1 MWISESWHYGWLNC
15 RKVLSLDEYAS
26 YFEYIDPVSQYKK
39 WRTCDLTTKT
49 GGLKVFEPDYDIF
62 FEKVQA
68 AFVISDPVDWGRD
81 IQVTSPFHLVEPI
94 YPVEPVKT

>member
-1 MWISESWHYGWLNC
+1 M
-15 RKVLSLDEYAS
+15 
-26 YFEYIDPVSQYKK
+26 
-39 WRTCDLTTKT
+39 
-49 GGLKVFEPDYDIF
+49 FEPNYDIF